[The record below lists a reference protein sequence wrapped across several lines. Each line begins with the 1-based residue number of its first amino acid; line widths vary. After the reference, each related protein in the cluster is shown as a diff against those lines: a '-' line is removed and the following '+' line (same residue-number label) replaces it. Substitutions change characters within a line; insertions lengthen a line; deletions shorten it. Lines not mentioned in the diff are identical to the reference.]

1 MGDRIGFDCAMFM
14 ALLWRMAARRIDA
27 AFADWIEEAGV

>member
-1 MGDRIGFDCAMFM
+1 MSDHIEFDFAMFM

-27 AFADWIEEAGV
+27 AFADWIEEAGA